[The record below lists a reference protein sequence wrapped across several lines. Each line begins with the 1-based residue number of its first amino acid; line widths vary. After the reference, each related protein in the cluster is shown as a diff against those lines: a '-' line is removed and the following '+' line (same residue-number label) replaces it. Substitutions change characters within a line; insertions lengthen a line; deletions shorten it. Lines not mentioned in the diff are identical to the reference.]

1 MPDDNTNSS
10 TDPGNVVGPEQPTNP
25 VGPTVL
31 PPASTEIHSAPVT
44 MPGSGP
50 KKSNKKKLLLGIVI
64 GLIILIGGSAGAYF
78 GTILPN
84 KPENMWKAA
93 LENTADGYDRL
104 VEYSSTKKDIKG
116 VKAKGSLKLEGTAAG
131 DGKIDAQT
139 YEGNGKYNFDI
150 GFAGSRYELEGLTI
164 VPEGA
169 KSPDMY
175 FRVKGIKGLG
185 GLLQASP
192 FAETGPFLDSLD
204 GQWIFVDHTL
214 FDQLASTAKQQS
226 TPSLSRD
233 DITTIAKAV
242 GEVNRDYLFSDTPD
256 KQVLTVAQQI
266 GREDRDGRST
276 YHYKVGVN
284 KENLKMYITALKERL
299 KQTKLKE
306 LFGEESYN
314 QYFDSLLA
322 NIDRQNFEAS
332 DTADV
337 WVDTKTKLIRIIRFT
352 DKKQTENYAE
362 VGLLYNGGDEYPF
375 LLDFHFPKDS
385 QPGTALIKTTLN
397 TKTDTVKIDLTADL
411 TGEEKEKITGELTL
425 EPNNQPVEV
434 TKPEGAKPVMEIVGA
449 LYGGF
454 LGGFGGELDSS
465 GLDQPFP
472 IDDLDI

>member
-1 MPDDNTNSS
+1 MPDDITNSS
-10 TDPGNVVGPEQPTNP
+10 TGPTTGSPDQPTNSIESNAP
-25 VGPTVL
+25 PPTM
-31 PPASTEIHSAPVT
+31 TETPLSPSPQVP
-44 MPGSGP
+44 MYGP

-84 KPENMWKAA
+84 KPENIWKTA

-104 VEYSSTKKDIKG
+104 VEYSNTKKDIKG
-116 VKAKGSLKLEGTAAG
+116 IKAKGSLKFEGTAAG
-131 DGKIDAQT
+131 DGKIEAQT

-150 GFAGSRYELEGLTI
+150 GFAGSRYVLEGLTT

-175 FRVKGIKGLG
+175 FRIKGIKGLG
-185 GLLQASP
+185 TFLQDSP

-214 FDQLASTAKQQS
+214 FDQLASAASQQS
-226 TPSLSRD
+226 TPTLSRD
-233 DITTIAKAV
+233 DINTIAKAI
-242 GEVNRDYLFSDTPD
+242 GEVNRDHLFTDALD
-256 KQVLTVAQQI
+256 KRVLTVAQQI

-284 KENLKMYITALKERL
+284 KDNLKRYITALKERL
-299 KQTKLKE
+299 KQTKLKD
-306 LFGEESYN
+306 LFGEQSYN
-314 QYFDSLLA
+314 EYFDNMLA
-322 NIDRQNFEAS
+322 SIDRTNFDAG
-332 DTADV
+332 DTVDV

-352 DKKQTENYAE
+352 DKKQSENYAE
-362 VGLLYNGGDEYPF
+362 IGLLYDGGDEYPF

-385 QPGTALIKTTLN
+385 QPGTASIKTTLN
-397 TKTDTVKIDLTADL
+397 TSTDTVKIDLLADL

-434 TKPEGAKPVMEIVGA
+434 TKPEGAKPIMEIIGA

-454 LGGFGGELDSS
+454 LGGFGGSLDSS